1 MFLIFRGRSLT
12 PWHQPCSL
20 RNSRAVTILIV
31 WSALKRP
38 FSIFWVDEVNRLKNE
53 MSVVIPL
60 AFSMFAFQGHLHEGS
75 LDTREAS
82 VDVRQVNRLRLL
94 AQCRNNRVRR
104 ITCRGVASRGNLLA
118 HSHNASCLQRQ
129 CARAYDVMM
138 KVLRWLHRESKVCE
152 MIRPCCLHRKAKSH
166 TRLIPNCCAVR
177 SKETHRLIHPRSS
190 RVLKNTDK
198 TSRAPRIPNTF
209 AAERQHQ
216 TTGRLLQARA
226 SFQQSLPCLVFLTCS
241 GRPVQSGT
249 TRPASQCPFLKM
261 TPEAQVP

>member
-1 MFLIFRGRSLT
+1 MKSTDSRTKCPSSSLS
-12 PWHQPCSL
+12 PSPCS
-20 RNSRAVTILIV
+20 RSR
-31 WSALKRP
+31 
-38 FSIFWVDEVNRLKNE
+38 
-53 MSVVIPL
+53 VIC
-60 AFSMFAFQGHLHEGS
+60 
-75 LDTREAS
+75 TRIPG
-82 VDVRQVNRLRLL
+82 RRLL
-94 AQCRNNRVRR
+94 TCGKSTRFVFWHNVGTRVRR
-104 ITCRGVASRGNLLA
+104 ITCLGVASRGNLLA

-216 TTGRLLQARA
+216 TTGRLLQVQAA
-226 SFQQSLPCLVFLTCS
+226 FQQSLPCLVFLTCS

-249 TRPASQCPFLKM
+249 TRPASQCPFLKI